1 VLASRFSGSPRR
13 SARVSQARASQHRL
27 CGAFIGP
34 ELESAPLRGRREKGA
49 PRARRRVRKRRLA
62 ALACVLLVLASLS
75 FTFGLVRAVAS
86 EIPSLDPAAQH
97 ADVDTVVYAS
107 NGRSVLAV
115 LRGAES
121 RVLVDTEDIAPI
133 MRQAI
138 VSVEDQRFFEHN
150 GIDLKG
156 VARALWQDVRQQ
168 GIVEGG
174 STITQQF
181 VKNAYIRNEQTLARK
196 VREAALAWQLE
207 QRWSKDR
214 ILTAYLNTIYFG
226 NGAYGIQ
233 QAARAYFKKS
243 AKELDLAEAALLA
256 GIPADPSQYD
266 PATNPRGAELR
277 RKHVLA
283 MMHEQGKITRG
294 ELVRANAAPLP
305 PADDI
310 RLPGTQG
317 PAPYFLNFVK
327 DELVAKY
334 GAGRVFGGGLKV
346 RTTIDLDLQLQAR
359 AAIEKVL
366 RDPDGPAA
374 ALVAIDP
381 RTGAVKAM
389 FGGRNFRESQFNLAA
404 QAERQPG
411 SAFKPI
417 VLATAMREG
426 ISPATELESKKVSI
440 DAGDRIWTVTNY
452 DHTYL
457 GRVDL
462 ARALVSSDNSVYAQL
477 TDVVGP
483 KAIVRTAHEL
493 GIRSPLDPY
502 FSIGLGSE
510 AVNPLEMA
518 RAYATLA
525 NEGRRVD
532 GTLFGDRPRV
542 VEEVE
547 RIRTGRTEA
556 NTPTSTQV
564 LEEGEAELLTTILED
579 VVQSGTG
586 TRAAIPG
593 RTVAGKTGTTDNY
606 GDAWFVGY
614 TPQLAVAVWVG
625 YPDRLRPMTT
635 EFGGEPVT
643 GGTLPAEIWKNFV
656 EKVEPGEDLGFDS
669 PPYLG
674 GSSTW
679 VVKRG
684 GVWQLD
690 NGYCRGSR
698 LLVYF
703 SDRGPEKEADCKP
716 NEVAV
721 PLVVGLTAEGAA
733 ARLADQPLEAEI
745 VYKPAKPGRRPGL
758 VVDQDPRSG
767 GLSAHDAVRI
777 VVSKARFGL
786 LPNFIGSGLADV
798 QEEVKRLKLRARVA
812 TGPGRLGTV
821 VRQTPKPGVAAGPG
835 LRVRLVVGDGSRTT
849 TR

>member
-1 VLASRFSGSPRR
+1 M
-13 SARVSQARASQHRL
+13 
-27 CGAFIGP
+27 
-34 ELESAPLRGRREKGA
+34 
-49 PRARRRVRKRRLA
+49 
-62 ALACVLLVLASLS
+62 LLVLASLA

-97 ADVDTVVYAS
+97 ADVDTVVYAA

-115 LRGAES
+115 LRGDES
-121 RVLVDTEDIAPI
+121 RVLVRTEDIAPI

-156 VARALWQDVRQQ
+156 VGRALWQDVQEQ

-181 VKNAYIRNEQTLARK
+181 VKNAYIRNERTLARK

-207 QRWSKDR
+207 QKWTKDR

-233 QAARAYFKKS
+233 QAARAYFKTS
-243 AKELDLAEAALLA
+243 AQELELAEAALLA
-256 GIPADPSQYD
+256 GIPADPSRYD
-266 PATNPRGAELR
+266 PTTNPRNAKAR
-277 RKHVLA
+277 RRHVLG
-283 MMHEQGKITRG
+283 MMLEQGKITR
-294 ELVRANAAPLP
+294 VDFVSANAAPLP
-305 PADDI
+305 TAEEI

-317 PAPYFLNFVK
+317 PAPYFLNYVK
-327 DELVAKY
+327 DELVEKY

-346 RTTIDLDLQLQAR
+346 TTTIDLDLQLQAR

-366 RDPDGPAA
+366 RNPDGPAA

-417 VLATAMREG
+417 VLATAMQEG
-426 ISPATELESKKVSI
+426 ISPLTEIESKKVSI

-457 GRVDL
+457 GRVSL

-477 TDVVGP
+477 TDLVGP
-483 KAIVRTAHEL
+483 KAIVRTAHDL

-502 FSIGLGSE
+502 FSIGLGSV

-518 RAYATLA
+518 RAYATFA
-525 NEGRRVD
+525 NGGRRVD
-532 GTLFGDRPRV
+532 GSLFEDRPRV

-547 RIRTGRTEA
+547 RIKTGRIETNA
-556 NTPTSTQV
+556 PIPTQV
-564 LEEGEAELLTTILED
+564 LEEGEAELLTGILED

-593 RTVAGKTGTTDNY
+593 RRVAGKTGTTDNY

-614 TPQLAVAVWVG
+614 TPELAVAVWVG

-635 EFGGEPVT
+635 EFGGAPVT
-643 GGTLPAEIWKNFV
+643 GGTLPAQIWKAFV
-656 EKVEPGEDLGFDS
+656 QKVEPDEGLSFDA

-674 GSSTW
+674 GASTW

-684 GVWQLD
+684 GKWQLD

-703 SDRGPEKEADCKP
+703 SGRSPEEEADCKP

-721 PLVVGLTAEGAA
+721 PLVVGMTAEGAT
-733 ARLADQPLEAEI
+733 ARLADQPLEANI
-745 VYKPAKPGRRPGL
+745 AYAPAKPGRLPGI
-758 VVDQDPRSG
+758 VVSQDPRAG
-767 GLSAHDAVRI
+767 GLSAHDTVTI
-777 VVSKARFGL
+777 WVSKARFGL
-786 LPNFIGSGLADV
+786 LPNFVGSSLEDV
-798 QEEVKRLKLRARVA
+798 QREAARLKLRTRAVTA
-812 TGPGRLGTV
+812 PGHRGTV
-821 VRQTPKPGVAAGPG
+821 LRQIPRPGVAAAPG
-835 LRVRLVVGDGSRTT
+835 LRVRIVVGDGSRTKT
-849 TR
+849 P

>member
-1 VLASRFSGSPRR
+1 M
-13 SARVSQARASQHRL
+13 
-27 CGAFIGP
+27 
-34 ELESAPLRGRREKGA
+34 
-49 PRARRRVRKRRLA
+49 
-62 ALACVLLVLASLS
+62 CVLLVLATLS

-86 EIPSLDPAAQH
+86 EIPSLDPAAQR

-115 LRGAES
+115 LRGDES

-181 VKNAYIRNEQTLARK
+181 VKNAYIRNERTFARK

-207 QRWSKDR
+207 ERWNDKSR

-243 AKELDLAEAALLA
+243 AKELELAEAALLA
-256 GIPADPSQYD
+256 GIPADPSRYD
-266 PATNPRGAELR
+266 PTASPLNAKAR
-277 RKHVLA
+277 RKHVLR
-283 MMHEQGKITRG
+283 MMLEQEKITRADF
-294 ELVRANAAPLP
+294 VSANAAPLP
-305 PADDI
+305 TAEEI

-317 PAPYFLNFVK
+317 PAPYFLNYVK

-334 GAGRVFGGGLKV
+334 GAGRVFGYGLKV
-346 RTTIDLDLQLQAR
+346 TTTIDLHLQLQAR

-366 RDPDGPAA
+366 RNPDGPAA

-417 VLATAMREG
+417 VLATAMQEG
-426 ISPATELESKKVSI
+426 ISPLTEIESKKVSI

-457 GRVDL
+457 GRISL
-462 ARALVSSDNSVYAQL
+462 SRALVSSDNSVYAQL
-477 TDVVGP
+477 TDLVGP
-483 KAIVRTAHEL
+483 KAIVRTAHDL
-493 GIRSPLDPY
+493 GIRSPLDAY
-502 FSIGLGSE
+502 FSIGLGSV

-518 RAYATLA
+518 RAYATFA
-525 NEGRRVD
+525 NGGRRVD
-532 GTLFGDRPRV
+532 GSLFRDRPRV
-542 VEEVE
+542 VEEIE
-547 RIRTGRTEA
+547 RIKTGRIEVNA
-556 NTPTSTQV
+556 PIPTQV
-564 LEEGEAELLTTILED
+564 LEEGEAELLTGILED

-593 RTVAGKTGTTDNY
+593 RRVAGKTGTTDNY

-614 TPQLAVAVWVG
+614 TPELAVAVWVG

-643 GGTLPAEIWKNFV
+643 GGTLPAQIWKAFV
-656 EKVEPGEDLGFDS
+656 QKVEPDEDLTFDA

-684 GVWQLD
+684 GAWQLD

-703 SDRGPEKEADCKP
+703 SGRAPETEADCKP
-716 NEVAV
+716 NEVSV
-721 PLVVGLTAEGAA
+721 PLVVGLTAEGAT
-733 ARLADQPLEAEI
+733 ARLADQPLEANI
-745 VYKPAKPGRRPGL
+745 AYAPAKPGRQPGI
-758 VVDQDPRSG
+758 VVSQDPRAG
-767 GLSAHDAVRI
+767 GLSAHDTVTI
-777 VVSKARFGL
+777 WVSKARFGL
-786 LPNFIGSGLADV
+786 LPNFVGSSLEDV
-798 QEEVKRLKLRARVA
+798 QREVARLKLRARVVTA
-812 TGPGRLGTV
+812 HGHRRTV
-821 VRQTPKPGVAAGPG
+821 LRQTPRPGVAAAPG
-835 LRVRLVVGDGSRTT
+835 LRVKLVVGDGSRTT
-849 TR
+849 TP